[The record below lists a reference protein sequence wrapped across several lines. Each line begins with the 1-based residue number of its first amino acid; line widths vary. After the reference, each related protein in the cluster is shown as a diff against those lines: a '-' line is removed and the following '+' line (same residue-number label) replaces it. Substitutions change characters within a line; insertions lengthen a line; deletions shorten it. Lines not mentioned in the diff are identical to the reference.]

1 MPIQTDLSVSP
12 YFDDYNE
19 NKDYYK
25 VLFRPGVAVQ
35 TRELN
40 QLQTLLQKQIERFGD
55 NIFKRGTVVDGCDI
69 TFYSDYPYI
78 KIKDNQNDGAPVNVA
93 QFNGY
98 YVRNEANVTPLI
110 AAVQTVVD
118 GFESRSPDLKT
129 VYLRYVNSGYANVAG
144 VETEQQIFAA
154 NQSLTVYDPDSVI
167 EKITSF
173 NDSSGFA
180 NTDSVVILS
189 AIAIQNSTGGTT
201 FTNNFYPQDY
211 INDGTANVQVIAVD
225 TTTNTEV
232 VILRIKP
239 RAVDLKAANSL
250 LWTLSVN
257 TNIQST
263 NATPSDVATIVN
275 VVGSGATALL
285 KTGAAGEVDSI
296 TVTAKGSGYTVLPT
310 VSIASPGATTTQISQ
325 ANLVPQTYLTK
336 ITVAPEDI
344 TTAPV
349 GTGYAMSVGE
359 GVIYQKGYFSRVNEH
374 LVIVDKYA
382 NTPDLVAVGFDTT
395 EEVINSNQDTS
406 LLDNA
411 TGQPNATAPGANRLK
426 LTPTLVVKSK
436 AAADAN
442 TNFLSIAEF
451 SGGNPYKQNR
461 QTVYNIIG
469 NELARRSYEESGNF
483 VLDPF
488 LLNTKHANTISA
500 EQSTFK
506 ISIDPGV
513 AYVNG
518 RRIETSA
525 YYETNVD
532 KGTDTFLANNVTVS
546 MNYGNYVRVKELGGI
561 FKFNLG
567 DLVTLYPNAA
577 QYLTSGSAGATPSTG
592 SLGTALGT
600 ARIRSLVYESGTPG
614 TADCVYRLYLF
625 DIQLATARNFK
636 LIKSIYYD
644 GTNKGVCDTVLEAGD
659 AVLKDN
665 NLSSLIFSAGRPAV
679 KSGNNFSYIYRTIN
693 DSGDLKIAANGII
706 TLAAT
711 GTETFP
717 YTAGATLSTAQE
729 NEITVI
735 PLANVEAAANIAGSV
750 TCNAT
755 SNQVTGTS
763 TSFTAALEAGDFI
776 KVANTTTNAVFQVS
790 RVANDTVLFLTT
802 NAAAF
807 TGANVKIYFPKNAPI
822 SLTRTTRSANVDA
835 NANTLVLTL
844 GAAVNVQTDVAVAY
858 NVRSSNTTPVVKTI
872 NRNRFVRLQLA
883 NNAAVETGPWVLG
896 VSDVFRLGK
905 VYKGPNATFTD
916 TDTTNVTDVT
926 ADFYI
931 DHNQTEDYYGISY
944 LYKRPNSTL
953 ALANTDF
960 LLVKFD
966 HFIDSGEG
974 LKAPGAGGTYTINDG
989 VDLASSAASINT
1001 LEIPEVYSTKGV
1013 YYDLR
1018 DNFDFRPQSANTV
1031 VPNANSALAPINPT
1045 EPSNAARFTTA
1056 DKKFP
1061 APDSNLTGILEYY
1074 NGRIDRVAIDE
1085 FNNFHIIKG
1094 TPGANAAPVAPN
1106 NALTVN
1112 ILNIPPYPSNPY
1124 VLSAQTAQFADTSM
1138 ANEKFTNTR
1147 LQRYRVTT
1155 TIDATQRQ
1163 AEQPRGYTMTD
1174 IGSLERR
1181 INNLEY
1187 YVSFTLVETLTQRQ
1201 SIPSSA
1207 NAAIERAKF
1216 GFFVDSFDNY
1226 RYSDIS
1232 VPGYNAAIV
1241 DGCLAPQVEEIN
1253 LPLESKVSVE
1263 ALSLPFA
1270 EKTLI
1275 SQVQATDGAI
1285 VPTGP
1290 NGNTDI
1296 TTGTIVV
1303 TPISNT
1309 TSTNTVVQTTAT
1321 IIQSEKTRANSDSG
1335 LVYEEFFYTFSSTA
1349 GPVRFYINARD
1360 NNIAA
1365 EIFQSQTEG
1374 GPWTSILTS
1383 ASAGPITSA
1392 DITTYSLSSLN
1403 GGRKIEHPGSLERKS
1418 YGPVGN
1424 FIEDHFKLLWAHNP
1438 DNGVYYKIRIYK
1450 GAKHGGFLQSSK
1462 SGTFGYKLFYPI
1474 DSVVNS
1480 TVFVNGWAP
1489 TVSYYNTYYGGFNF
1503 PAGQFIAPLNYYGS
1517 WFPWTGSYYDA
1528 TPTGATSA
1536 VSSEQSFEID
1546 ITGLR
1551 PNTTHTF
1558 FFEGRDL
1565 TSKCKQTGGTLG
1577 SGLKTDANGTIEF
1590 VFYYYPDTE
1599 PTSAVTAGVASAA
1612 MTAGVKAISVRNAD
1626 GTSVASGTLQ
1636 VKQYIREEA
1645 ANTTPAPILPP
1656 APTAPAIA
1664 GGPLVVG
1671 GGGARDTGGGS
1682 LPNLNVHLY

>member
-1 MPIQTDLSVSP
+1 MPIQNDLSVSP
-12 YFDDYNE
+12 YFDDFNE

-25 VLFRPGVAVQ
+25 ILFRPGVAVQ

-55 NIFKRGTVVDGCDI
+55 NIFKRGTIVDGCDI
-69 TFYSDYPYI
+69 TFYNEYPYI

-98 YVRNEANVTPLI
+98 YIRNEANVAPLV
-110 AAVQTVVD
+110 AAVQTTID

-129 VYLRYVNSGYANVAG
+129 VYLRYVNSGFANVAG
-144 VETEQQIFAA
+144 VETEQQSFAA
-154 NQSLTVYDPDSVI
+154 NQSLTVYNPDSII
-167 EKITSF
+167 EKVTSF
-173 NDSSGFA
+173 NDSSGFS
-180 NTDSVVILS
+180 NTDSVVFVA
-189 AIAIQNSTGGTT
+189 AIAVQNSTGGTT
-201 FTNNFYPQDY
+201 FTNGFYPQDH
-211 INDGTANVQVIAVD
+211 INDGTANVQIVAVD

-239 RAVDLKAANSL
+239 RAVDLKSANNL
-250 LWTLSVN
+250 LWTLNVN

-263 NATPSDVATIVN
+263 NVTPSDVATIVN
-275 VVGSGATALL
+275 IVGSGAAALL
-285 KTGAAGEVDSI
+285 RTGAAGEVDSI
-296 TVTAKGSGYTVLPT
+296 FVTSKGSGYAVLPT
-310 VSIASPGATTTQISQ
+310 VSVASPGATTTQISQ
-325 ANLVPQTYLTK
+325 ANLVPQTFLTK

-344 TTAPV
+344 TTSPV
-349 GTGYAMSVGE
+349 GTGYAMSVGN

-382 NTPDLVAVGFDTT
+382 NTPDAIAVGFDTT
-395 EEVINSNQDTS
+395 EEIINSNQDTT

-469 NELARRSYEESGNF
+469 NELARRSFEESGNF

-488 LLNTKHANTISA
+488 LLNTKHANNIAA
-500 EQSTFK
+500 EQTSFN

-525 YYETNVD
+525 YYETSID

-561 FKFNLG
+561 FKFNIG
-567 DLVTLYPNAA
+567 DLVTLYPTAA
-577 QYLTSGSAGATPSTG
+577 QYLSSGNAGSTPASG
-592 SLGTALGT
+592 SLGTSLGT

-636 LIKSIYYD
+636 LIKSIYYN
-644 GTNKGVCDTVLEAGD
+644 GTNKGVCDTVLEAGE
-659 AVLKDN
+659 ASLKDN

-679 KSGNNFSYIYRTIN
+679 KTGNNFAYIYRTIN

-706 TLAAT
+706 TLAAS

-729 NEITVI
+729 NEINVI
-735 PLANVEAAANIAGSV
+735 PLANVEVSANIAGSV
-750 TCNAT
+750 TSNAT
-755 SNQVTGTS
+755 SNQITGTATAFTS
-763 TSFTAALEAGDFI
+763 TLDAGDFI
-776 KVANTTTNAVFQVS
+776 KIANTTTNAVFQVS

-802 NAAAF
+802 NAIAF
-807 TGANVKIYFPKNAPI
+807 TGANTKVFFPKNVPI
-822 SLTRTTRSANVDA
+822 SLSRPSRSANVDA
-835 NANTLVLTL
+835 NANTLVISL
-844 GAAVNVQTDVAVAY
+844 GATVNVQTDVAIAY

-872 NRNRFVRLQLA
+872 NRDRFVRLRLA
-883 NNAAVETGPWVLG
+883 NNAASNTGPWALG

-905 VYKGPNATFTD
+905 VFKGPNATFID
-916 TDTTNVTDVT
+916 TDTTNVTEVT
-926 ADFYI
+926 SDFYI
-931 DHNQTEDYYGISY
+931 DHNQTDDYYGISY

-953 ALANTDF
+953 TVANTEF

-989 VDLASSAASINT
+989 VSLAASAASINT

-1018 DNFDFRPQSANTV
+1018 DSFDFRPQSANTI
-1031 VPNANSALAPINPT
+1031 VPNANSALAPINPV
-1045 EPSNAARFTTA
+1045 EPTNSARFTTA

-1061 APDSNLTGILEYY
+1061 APDSNLTGVVEYY
-1074 NGRIDRVAIDE
+1074 TSRIDRVVIDE
-1085 FNNFHIIKG
+1085 FNGFHIVKG
-1094 TPGANAAPVAPN
+1094 TPGALTAPVAPN

-1112 ILNIPPYPSNPY
+1112 ILNIPPYPSNPF
-1124 VLSAQTAQFADTSM
+1124 VLSAQTAQFADTFI

-1147 LQRYRVTT
+1147 LQRYRVRT

-1163 AEQPRGYTMTD
+1163 AEQPRGYTMND
-1174 IGSLERR
+1174 IGALERR

-1187 YVSFTLVETLTQRQ
+1187 YVSFTLVETLTQKL

-1216 GFFVDSFDNY
+1216 GFFVDSFNNY
-1226 RYSDIS
+1226 NYSDIS
-1232 VPGYNAAIV
+1232 IPGYNAAIV
-1241 DGCLAPQVEEIN
+1241 DGYLSPQVEEIN

-1263 ALSLPFA
+1263 VISLPYT

-1275 SQVQATDGAI
+1275 SQTQATDGAL
-1285 VPTGP
+1285 VPSGSS
-1290 NGNTDI
+1290 GNTDI

-1303 TPISNT
+1303 TPVSNT
-1309 TSTNTVVQTTAT
+1309 TSTNTVTQTTAT
-1321 IIQSEKTRANSDSG
+1321 IIQSEKTRSNSDNG
-1335 LVYEEFFYTFSSTA
+1335 LVFEEFFYTFSSTA
-1349 GPVRFYINARD
+1349 GPVRFYINSRD

-1374 GPWTSILTS
+1374 GPWNSILTS

-1392 DITTYSLSSLN
+1392 DIVTYSLSSLN
-1403 GGRKIEHPGSLERKS
+1403 GSRKIEHPGTLERKS

-1424 FIEDHFKLLWAHNP
+1424 FLEDQFKLLWTHNP
-1438 DNGVYYKIRIYK
+1438 DSGVYYKIRIYK

-1474 DSVVNS
+1474 DSIVNS

-1489 TVSYYNTYYGGFNF
+1489 TVSYFN
-1503 PAGQFIAPLNYYGS
+1503 NYYGS
-1517 WFPWTGSYYDA
+1517 MDFLSGQYITPQSYYGAWYPWTGSYYDA
-1528 TPTGATSA
+1528 TPTSATSA
-1536 VSSEQSFEID
+1536 ASKEQSFEIS
-1546 ITGLR
+1546 INGLR

-1565 TSKCKQTGGTLG
+1565 TSRCKQAGTTMG
-1577 SGLKTDANGTIEF
+1577 SGLKTDANGNLQFIF
-1590 VFYYYPDTE
+1590 FYYPDIE
-1599 PTSAVTAGVASAA
+1599 AASAVTAGVAIAA
-1612 MTAGVKAISVRNAD
+1612 MTSGVKAISLRNAD
-1626 GTSVASGTLQ
+1626 GTSLAQGTLQ
-1636 VKQYIREEA
+1636 IKQYAKEEA
-1645 ANTTPAPILPP
+1645 ANTSPATLLPVAEVSRP
-1656 APTAPAIA
+1656 
-1664 GGPLVVG
+1664 G
-1671 GGGARDTGGGS
+1671 GGGLEVAS
-1682 LPNLNVHLY
+1682 PFLFEYNAV

>member
-19 NKDYYK
+19 NRDYYK

-40 QLQTLLQKQIERFGD
+40 QLQTILQKQIERFGD

-69 TFYSDYPYI
+69 TFYTDYPYV

-93 QFNGY
+93 QFTGY
-98 YVRNEANVTPLI
+98 YVRNEANVAPLV

-129 VYLRYVNSGYANVAG
+129 IYLRYVNSGFANVAG
-144 VETEQQIFAA
+144 VETEQQTFAA

-201 FTNNFYPQDY
+201 FTNSFYAQDY
-211 INDGTANVQVIAVD
+211 INDGTANVQVVAVD

-239 RAVDLKAANSL
+239 RAIDLKSANSL

-257 TNIQST
+257 NNIQST
-263 NATPSDVATIVN
+263 NATPSDVATIVDI
-275 VVGSGATALL
+275 VGSGATALL
-285 KTGAAGEVDSI
+285 TTGSAGEVDRI

-325 ANLVPQTYLTK
+325 ANLVPQTFLTK

-344 TTAPV
+344 TTSPV
-349 GTGYAMSVGE
+349 GTGYAMSVGN

-374 LVIVDKYA
+374 LVIVDKYS
-382 NTPDLVAVGFDTT
+382 NTPDAIAVGFDTT
-395 EEVINSNQDTS
+395 EEIINSNQDTS

-469 NELARRSYEESGNF
+469 NELARRSFEESGNF

-488 LLNTKHANTISA
+488 LLNTKHANTISD
-500 EQSTFK
+500 EQNTFK

-525 YYETNVD
+525 YYETSVD

-546 MNYGNYVRVKELGGI
+546 MNYGNYVRVRELGGI

-577 QYLTSGSAGATPSTG
+577 QYITSGSAGTTPATG

-636 LIKSIYYD
+636 LIKSIYYN
-644 GTNKGVCDTVLEAGD
+644 GTNKGVCDTVLEGGE

-679 KSGNNFSYIYRTIN
+679 KTGNNFSYIYRTIN
-693 DSGDLKIAANGII
+693 DSGDLKLAANGII
-706 TLAAT
+706 TLAAS

-750 TCNAT
+750 TASAS
-755 SNQVTGTS
+755 SNQITGTS

-776 KVANTTTNAVFQVS
+776 KIANTTSNAVFQVS

-802 NAAAF
+802 NAAAY
-807 TGANVKIYFPKNAPI
+807 TGANVKIYFPKNSPI
-822 SLTRTTRSANVDA
+822 PLIRTTRSANVDA
-835 NANTLVLTL
+835 NANTLVITL

-872 NRNRFVRLQLA
+872 NRDRFVRLSLA

-896 VSDVFRLGK
+896 VPDIFRLGK
-905 VYKGPNATFTD
+905 VYKGPNATFVD

-926 ADFYI
+926 SDFYI

-974 LKAPGAGGTYTINDG
+974 LKAPGVGGTYTINDG
-989 VDLASSAASINT
+989 IDLASSAASVNT

-1031 VPNANSALAPINPT
+1031 VPNANSALAPINPV

-1061 APDSNLTGILEYY
+1061 APDSNLTGVVEYY
-1074 NGRIDRVAIDE
+1074 NGRVDRVVIDE
-1085 FNNFHIIKG
+1085 FNNFHIVKG
-1094 TPGANAAPVAPN
+1094 TPGAKTAPTAPN

-1124 VLSAQTAQFADTSM
+1124 VLSAQTAQFADTFM
-1138 ANEKFTNTR
+1138 ANEKFTTTR

-1155 TIDATQRQ
+1155 TVDATQRQ
-1163 AEQPRGYTMTD
+1163 SEQPRGYTMTD
-1174 IGSLERR
+1174 IGALERR

-1187 YVSFTLVETLTQRQ
+1187 YVSFTLVETLTQKQ

-1226 RYSDIS
+1226 NLSDVS

-1241 DGCLAPQVEEIN
+1241 DGCLSPQVEEIN

-1263 ALSLPFA
+1263 ALSLPYV
-1270 EKTLI
+1270 EKTII
-1275 SQVQATDGAI
+1275 SQNQATDGAI
-1285 VPTGP
+1285 VPVGS
-1290 NGNTDI
+1290 GGSTDPI
-1296 TTGTIVV
+1296 TGTIVV
-1303 TPISNT
+1303 TPVSNT
-1309 TSTNTVVQTTAT
+1309 TPTTNTVVQTTAT
-1321 IIQSEKTRANSDSG
+1321 IIQSEKTRARSDSG
-1335 LVYEEFFYTFSSTA
+1335 LVFEEFFYTFSSTA
-1349 GPVRFYINARD
+1349 GQVRFFINSRD

-1365 EIFQSQTEG
+1365 EIFQSQTAG
-1374 GPWTSILTS
+1374 GPWISILTS
-1383 ASAGPITSA
+1383 ATASAITTS

-1403 GGRKIEHPGSLERKS
+1403 GGRKIEHPGTLIRKS
-1418 YGPVGN
+1418 YGPVGR
-1424 FIEDHFKLLWAHNP
+1424 FLEDQFKLQWTHNP
-1438 DNGVYYKIRIYK
+1438 DGGVYYKIRIYK
-1450 GAKHGGFLQSSK
+1450 GSNRGGQGR

-1474 DSVVNS
+1474 DSTVNS
-1480 TVFVNGWAP
+1480 TVFVNGLTP
-1489 TVSYYNTYYGGFNF
+1489 TVSY
-1503 PAGQFIAPLNYYGS
+1503 LNSYLGSFDYLTSNYIIPISYYGS
-1517 WFPWTGSYYDA
+1517 WFPWTGGYYDI
-1528 TPTGATSA
+1528 TPTAATTA
-1536 VSSEQSFEID
+1536 VSNEQSFLIKAN
-1546 ITGLR
+1546 GLR

-1558 FFEGRDL
+1558 FFDGQDQ
-1565 TSKCKQTGGTLG
+1565 TSRCKQAGNTLG
-1577 SGLKTDANGTIEF
+1577 GGLRSDTNGSIEF
-1590 VFYYYPDTE
+1590 TFYYYPDTQ
-1599 PTSAVTAGVASAA
+1599 PISAVTAGVATAA
-1612 MTAGVKAISVRNAD
+1612 MAAGVKAINLRNAD
-1626 GTSVASGTLQ
+1626 GTSVAQGTLQ
-1636 VKQYIREEA
+1636 IKQYAKEEI
-1645 ANTTPAPILPP
+1645 ANTSPLTPSI
-1656 APTAPAIA
+1656 TAPALA
-1664 GGPLVVG
+1664 ERG
-1671 GGGARDTGGGS
+1671 GGGASGGLIS
-1682 LPNLNVHLY
+1682 DFSPYDFRLV